1 MVAAVAVAAA
11 ACTSSPTATPS
22 PDVAATDSPAPSAAA
37 EPPSPRPTCDGT
49 CRGRPR
55 VAGSFAVDL
64 APEASGLAASR
75 RNPGL
80 LYIVDDGPS
89 TTSLLVINSRGSQG
103 TRRAQRLPV
112 ADLEGVD
119 TEDLAVGP
127 CRSGGDRTCIYIA
140 DIGDNLTAREHVTI
154 TRLPEPDLSAGMPD
168 QPLDAE
174 QIALTYPDGPH
185 DAEALLVADDGAL
198 VIITKAAGRRGR
210 GAARLYTAEKFATGT
225 LGPAGRLRLP
235 YPSVPLATAVVGN
248 VVTGADAAP
257 GRVAVR
263 TYDAVFE
270 FTAPGT
276 RAHPSTLN
284 RWRVQEISAPSEPQ
298 GEAIA
303 YATDGCGLYT
313 VSEDSP
319 RLYSIPCH

>member
-1 MVAAVAVAAA
+1 MA
-11 ACTSSPTATPS
+11 PS
-22 PDVAATDSPAPSAAA
+22 PDVAATDPATPSAAA
-37 EPPSPRPTCDGT
+37 TAPTPRAACDDP
-49 CRGRPR
+49 CRGQPR
-55 VAGSFAVDL
+55 VAGSFAAGL

-80 LYIVDDGPS
+80 LYVVDDGPG
-89 TTSLLVINSRGSQG
+89 TTSLIAFGRRSRGG
-103 TRRAQRLPV
+103 TPRAQRLQI

-127 CRSGGDRTCIYIA
+127 CRSGDDRFCIYIA
-140 DIGDNLTAREHVTI
+140 DIGDNLAAREHVTI
-154 TRLPEPDLSAGMPD
+154 TRVPEPDLSAGVPD

-174 QIALTYPDGPH
+174 QVALSYPDGPH

-210 GAARLYTAEKFATGT
+210 GAARLYTAAAFVSGT
-225 LGPAGRLRLP
+225 LAPAGRLRLP
-235 YPSVPLATAVVGN
+235 YPSMPLATAVVGN
-248 VVTGADAAP
+248 VITGADAAP

-263 TYDAVFE
+263 TYDAIFE
-270 FTAPGT
+270 FTAPGP

-284 RWRVQEISAPSEPQ
+284 RWRVREISAPPEPQ

-303 YATDGCGLYT
+303 YAPDGCGLYT

-319 RLYSIPCH
+319 RLYSMPCR